1 MSVYLGEK
9 AEKNAHATQELPFKG
24 EEDDDHVSW
33 KPGRQELM
41 ILGCL
46 AIVSLVV
53 ALDGTV
59 LVPVLPVSRIHQYLI

>member
-1 MSVYLGEK
+1 MSVLLDEKLGDVPHTPRESSLDV
-9 AEKNAHATQELPFKG
+9 E
-24 EEDDDHVSW
+24 EEDDFVNW

-59 LVPVLPVSRIHQYLI
+59 LVPVLPVSRGR

>member
-9 AEKNAHATQELPFKG
+9 AEKNVHATQELPFKG
-24 EEDDDHVSW
+24 EEDDDYVSW

-59 LVPVLPVSRIHQYLI
+59 LVPVLPVSRGR

>member
-9 AEKNAHATQELPFKG
+9 AEKNAHATPLPFNG
-24 EEDDDHVSW
+24 DEDDDYVSW

-59 LVPVLPVSRIHQYLI
+59 LVPVLPVSRIHQYPI